1 VLNIVSIENPEDF
14 QSLQEEWNE
23 LLESSTKPCIFLTWE
38 WIHTWWRHL
47 SGRRRLL
54 ILTVRARG
62 GQLMAIAPFAIRP
75 RALMDLTPFAAVEF
89 LGMGN
94 IGSDYL
100 DVIVRQGNEESVCV
114 ALTEYLHRQNLSL
127 RLGQLNEEFSVS
139 RNIANRLSG
148 QKWNLRVW
156 DSNICPYI
164 QLSGHTWDSYV
175 ATLGSEHRYNL
186 RRKIRRLS
194 TDFRVDFTRVETD
207 TQRAEALGVLVVL
220 HNLRW
225 ETRGGSDALNRDDL
239 VAFHNEWTHLALA
252 RGWLRLFVLRLNG
265 RPAAVLYGLRFSST
279 FYFYQSGF
287 DPDCSKHSIG
297 LVTLGLSIKSAIEEG
312 ASEYD
317 MLHGDEEYKF
327 HWARSARRLTRLELH
342 PPNGRGLLCR
352 AARTVR
358 SVTTRMARHLLL
370 KSIVEWM
377 SNLNQSRES
386 RGWDAAKLR

>member
-1 VLNIVSIENPEDF
+1 MLNIVSIENPEGF
-14 QSLQEEWNE
+14 QRLQEEWDE
-23 LLESSTKPCIFLTWE
+23 LLQSSARHCIFLTWE
-38 WIHTWWRHL
+38 WLHTWWNHL

-54 ILTVRARG
+54 ILTVRAQN

-89 LGMGN
+89 LGTGSV
-94 IGSDYL
+94 GSDYL
-100 DVIVRQGNEESVCV
+100 DIIVRQGNEEAVCTV
-114 ALTEYLHRQNLSL
+114 LTEYLRRRNLSL
-127 RLGQLNEEFSVS
+127 RLAQLSAEFSLT
-139 RNIANRLSG
+139 REIANRLSG

-156 DSNICPYI
+156 ETNICPYI

-194 TDFRVDFTRVETD
+194 TDFRVDFTRVESE
-207 TQRAEALGVLVVL
+207 TQRAEALNALVVL

-225 ETRGGSDALNRDDL
+225 ETRGGSDALNRDAL
-239 VAFHNEWTHLALA
+239 VAFHNEWTHLALSL
-252 RGWLRLFVLRLNG
+252 GWLRLFVLRLDG
-265 RPAAVLYGLRFSST
+265 RPAAVLYGMRFSST

-287 DPDCSKHSIG
+287 DPDRSKHSIG

-312 ASEYD
+312 AAEYD

-352 AARTVR
+352 AARTFR
-358 SVTTRMARHLLL
+358 SVATRMARHLL
-370 KSIVEWM
+370 SESGVEWM